1 MTVKSNK
8 FAAANS
14 REFYLQIYWN
24 SGANFWEKLLQKNKY
39 ARTQFE
45 RVKKV
50 LNAPLEK
57 IEEWCKAARKA
68 GKKTLGEFLFPKIEN
83 QKEVQKDIKKESKK
97 PSTEK
102 DRSDDYRPG
111 L

>member
-1 MTVKSNK
+1 MQAGGYN
-8 FAAANS
+8 
-14 REFYLQIYWN
+14 
-24 SGANFWEKLLQKNKY
+24 EKTNPNILVDTIKRVVKY

-50 LNAPLEK
+50 LNAPLER

-102 DRSDDYRPG
+102 DRSDDFGPG